1 MYFSYSQ
8 VEKLQNELKIEKSK
22 NQRGQ
27 FASEAS
33 KSQTEK
39 VLEEHEQLKQEK
51 NKLMKYIVVTKSKHE
66 KELNSLQ
73 KQLNS
78 EKEQSSILSEKVE
91 SLVCSQTE
99 AEVTS
104 KHLRNQLENA
114 FGQVE

>member
-1 MYFSYSQ
+1 MGKSITHQKINHQLEDARHEIDYKSKELSQSQRDVMNLQ
-8 VEKLQNELKIEKSK
+8 VEVERLQNQLKIEKSK

-51 NKLMKYIVVTKSKHE
+51 NKLMKYIVASKSKHE

-73 KQLNS
+73 
-78 EKEQSSILSEKVE
+78 
-91 SLVCSQTE
+91 
-99 AEVTS
+99 
-104 KHLRNQLENA
+104 
-114 FGQVE
+114 